1 MNKPALE
8 KIAKERSVLLAL
20 TWESFLWISWGMWWG
35 GLSFYAIVVVPIGT
49 EQIGSVEQGFITQKV
64 TLWHNVITILFVLAL
79 SIDAFC
85 RKKRASWVV
94 VVLLATITVAL
105 LIAHSMLS
113 SQMNFQ
119 EKSVPNHFYS
129 QHAIYLWITAA
140 EWFVG
145 MSVPLFLRTK
155 K

>member
-1 MNKPALE
+1 M
-8 KIAKERSVLLAL
+8 
-20 TWESFLWISWGMWWG
+20 
-35 GLSFYAIVVVPIGT
+35 VVPIGT

-64 TLWHNVITILFVLAL
+64 TLWHNVITILFILAI

-85 RKKRASWVV
+85 RKKRASWIV
-94 VVLLATITVAL
+94 VVLLSTITVAL

-113 SQMNFQ
+113 SQMNFE